1 MDHVQV
7 PESSAQLC
15 RGSSGERVCSPRGQT
30 GRRGTLV
37 SGWADRRGQTNI
49 LSAQEF
55 GVIKARTAKRRPETL
70 KWDRELYEAINVV
83 SWLIDGPLQDRK
95 LAGHQHPGC
104 KACDGE
110 TSGVRHRGR
119 PFNHSPECSTRQP
132 DFRER
137 LREMKML
144 SAHEASSVMEPAA
157 GSSRLRRNG
166 KPNGQRWFAWKS
178 LRRRKT
184 STEIKPV
191 DLC

>member
-1 MDHVQV
+1 MSKFQSHLLNFAEAVLAK
-7 PESSAQLC
+7 ESAAQEGKLA
-15 RGSSGERVCSPRGQT
+15 GVGPWYLDGQI
-30 GRRGTLV
+30 
-37 SGWADRRGQTNI
+37 DEDKTNI